1 MQDLLFAASKLF
13 WLVARPNT
21 FALMLL
27 TLGVLLLLARR
38 RWGRWPALL
47 GLGWYLAVL
56 LTPLSAWL
64 TLPLEDR
71 FARPAVP
78 PARVDGVIVLGGAV
92 EQPLT
97 EARGLPALNGAAERM
112 TEAVALA
119 RRHPEA
125 RVVFSGGS
133 GRLDPGQMTEAD
145 VARELF
151 GMLGIEGPRLVFE
164 DRSRNTWENATES
177 LALVTPQPGET
188 WLLVTSASHM
198 PRSVG
203 CFRRA
208 GWSIVPWPVN
218 YTTQPGAQGWFDP
231 PLSFRLGQAEWA
243 MREYVGLLA
252 YRILGRT
259 DALFP
264 APNSP

>member
-1 MQDLLFAASKLF
+1 MQDLLFVASKLF

-21 FALMLL
+21 LALIVLTIGLL
-27 TLGVLLLLARR
+27 ALLARR

-71 FARPAVP
+71 FARPAAA

-97 EARGLPALNGAAERM
+97 EARGIPALNGAAERM

-125 RVVFSGGS
+125 RIVFSGGS
-133 GRLDPGQMTEAD
+133 GRLGNGKLSESD
-145 VARELF
+145 VARQIF
-151 GMLGIEGPRLVFE
+151 GMLGLEGPRLVFE
-164 DRSRNTWENATES
+164 DRSRNTWENATQS
-177 LALVTPQPGET
+177 FALVQPRPGET

-208 GWSIVPWPVN
+208 GWSVVPWPVN
-218 YTTQPGAQGWFDP
+218 YTTQPRGAGWGDP

-243 MREYVGLLA
+243 MREYVGLVV
-252 YRILGRT
+252 YRLLGRT

-264 APNSP
+264 APISR

>member
-1 MQDLLFAASKLF
+1 MQDLLFAASKIF
-13 WLVARPNT
+13 WLFARPNT
-21 FALMLL
+21 LALFLL
-27 TLGVLLLLARR
+27 TLGVLLLVAGR

-64 TLPLEDR
+64 TLPLENR
-71 FARPAVP
+71 FARPAAVP
-78 PARVDGVIVLGGAV
+78 ERVDGVIVLGGAV

-97 EARGLPALNGAAERM
+97 EARGFPALNGAAERM

-125 RVVFSGGS
+125 RIVFSGGS
-133 GRLDPGQMTEAD
+133 GRLDPGQVTESD

-151 GMLGIEGPRLVFE
+151 GMLGLEGPRLVFE
-164 DRSRNTWENATES
+164 DGSRNTWENATMS
-177 LALVTPQPGET
+177 LALVRPQPGET

-208 GWSIVPWPVN
+208 GWSILPWPVN
-218 YTTQPGAQGWFDP
+218 YTTQPGGRGWFDP

-243 MREYVGLLA
+243 MREYVGLVA
-252 YRILGRT
+252 YRLLGRT

-264 APNSP
+264 APASR